1 MRTTTKK
8 KGGNE
13 MVDKDIVQRRKEDF
27 ELVVEQKVAELVQAI
42 ETRFY
47 ITPEEAERVIWE
59 YVEDKARE
67 WEFED
72 AKREFRAIAD
82 PYQIVED
89 IIESCL
95 VGGVYLLP
103 TGFSMYP
110 DGRHDWD
117 GVVGSG
123 TAQSLFETY
132 SFDVRMVSD
141 KDIEEDNADYEEL
154 YKQIDVQQGHVLGQ
168 LDVWIDDI
176 MTSKDNLTQ
185 HLREDVVLDKVQ
197 PAIEELD
204 ELNDDILRER
214 GELW

>member
-1 MRTTTKK
+1 
-8 KGGNE
+8 

-42 ETRFY
+42 ETGFY

-72 AKREFRAIAD
+72 AKREFRAVAD

-110 DGRHDWD
+110 DDHHDWD
-117 GVVGSG
+117 GVVASG

-141 KDIEEDNADYEEL
+141 ENIEENNADYEEL